1 MPAYAVIGGQWGDEG
16 KGKVIDYLAGNVD
29 YVVRYAGGNNAGHTV
44 VNEQGTFQLHLVP
57 SGICW
62 PDVRG
67 IIGNGVVVNPDVLR
81 GELDMLS
88 DRGIDTAR
96 LYVSER
102 AHVIMPYHILLD
114 NLEEEA
120 RGSGAIG
127 TTGQGVGPAY
137 MDKTGRMGIRIGDL
151 LDSSTL
157 ESKLKRTLEFKNAL
171 ITKIYNKN
179 PLSMEDILVK
189 CREWAQWLRPHVQS
203 TEKLIQDILAGN
215 QRILLEGAQ
224 GTLLD
229 LDHGSYPYVTSSSP
243 SVGGA
248 CTGLGLNPQSIS
260 GVLGVFKAYSTRVGS
275 GPMPSEL
282 HDETAELLREKAQ
295 EYGTTTGRARRV
307 GWFDAVAA
315 RYSRQINGFTGMVFT
330 RLDILDGF
338 SSVKICVGYQV
349 GNEAIDYFPADI
361 ALQEQCVP
369 VYEELPGWDTPT
381 ASSTKKDQLPVN
393 ALNYIQRVEDL
404 VGCPVQIISTGPS
417 WLPEEPDWVFLTP
430 EVNSTLL
437 QIRDLAKEKGLSDD
451 PDTLVWGRIPLKEED
466 RS

>member
-16 KGKVIDYLAGNVD
+16 KGKVIDYLAGSVD

-44 VNEQGTFQLHLVP
+44 VNDQGTFQLHLVP

-67 IIGNGVVVNPDVLR
+67 IIGNGVVVNPDVLQ
-81 GELDMLS
+81 GELSMLS
-88 DRGIDTAR
+88 ARGIDTSR

-114 NLEEEA
+114 NLEEVA

-137 MDKTGRMGIRIGDL
+137 MDKTGRMGIRVGDL
-151 LDSSTL
+151 LDLSTL
-157 ESKLKRTLEFKNAL
+157 EAKLRPTLEFKNAL
-171 ITKIYNKN
+171 ITKIYDKD
-179 PLSMEDILVK
+179 PLSMEDMLSK
-189 CREWAQWLRPHVQS
+189 CKEWAQWLKPHVQS

-282 HDETAELLREKAQ
+282 HDETAELLREKAH

-338 SSVKICVGYQV
+338 PSVKICVGYKV
-349 GNEAIDYFPADI
+349 GDQEIDYFPANI
-361 ALQEQCVP
+361 ALQEQCLP

-381 ASSTKKDQLPVN
+381 ASSTRKDQLPTN
-393 ALNYIQRVEDL
+393 ALNYIKRVEDL
-404 VGCPVQIISTGPS
+404 VGCQVQIISTGPS
-417 WLPEEPDWVFLTP
+417 REET
-430 EVNSTLL
+430 
-437 QIRDLAKEKGLSDD
+437 I
-451 PDTLVWGRIPLKEED
+451 LVEPVLV
-466 RS
+466 

>member
-157 ESKLKRTLEFKNAL
+157 EAKLKRTFEFKNAL

-282 HDETAELLREKAQ
+282 HDEPAELLREKAQ

-361 ALQEQCVP
+361 ALQEKCVP

-404 VGCPVQIISTGPS
+404 VGCPVQIISPGPRR
-417 WLPEEPDWVFLTP
+417 EET
-430 EVNSTLL
+430 
-437 QIRDLAKEKGLSDD
+437 I
-451 PDTLVWGRIPLKEED
+451 LVEPVLV
-466 RS
+466 

>member
-16 KGKVIDYLAGNVD
+16 KGKVIDYLAGDVD

-157 ESKLKRTLEFKNAL
+157 ESKLQRTLEFKNAL

-349 GNEAIDYFPADI
+349 GNEEIDYFPADI
-361 ALQEQCVP
+361 ALQEKCVP

-381 ASSTKKDQLPVN
+381 ASSTRKDQLPVN

-404 VGCPVQIISTGPS
+404 VGCPVQIISTGPRR
-417 WLPEEPDWVFLTP
+417 EET
-430 EVNSTLL
+430 
-437 QIRDLAKEKGLSDD
+437 I
-451 PDTLVWGRIPLKEED
+451 LVEPVLV
-466 RS
+466 

>member
-16 KGKVIDYLAGNVD
+16 KGKVIDYLAGDVD

-157 ESKLKRTLEFKNAL
+157 ESKLQRTLEFKNAL

-189 CREWAQWLRPHVQS
+189 CRDWAQWLRPHVQS

-349 GNEAIDYFPADI
+349 GNEEIDYFPADI
-361 ALQEQCVP
+361 ALQEKCVP

-404 VGCPVQIISTGPS
+404 VGCPVQIISTGPRR
-417 WLPEEPDWVFLTP
+417 EET
-430 EVNSTLL
+430 
-437 QIRDLAKEKGLSDD
+437 I
-451 PDTLVWGRIPLKEED
+451 LVEPVLV
-466 RS
+466 

>member
-16 KGKVIDYLAGNVD
+16 KGKVIDYLAGSVD

-44 VNEQGTFQLHLVP
+44 VNDQGTFQLHLVP

-67 IIGNGVVVNPDVLR
+67 IIGNGVVVNPDVLQ
-81 GELDMLS
+81 GELSMLS
-88 DRGIDTAR
+88 ARGIDTSR

-137 MDKTGRMGIRIGDL
+137 MDKTGRMGIRVGDL
-151 LDSSTL
+151 LDTSTL
-157 ESKLKRTLEFKNAL
+157 EAKLRPTLEFKNAL
-171 ITKIYNKN
+171 ITKIYDKD
-179 PLSMEDILVK
+179 PLSMEDMLSK
-189 CREWAQWLRPHVQS
+189 CKEWAQWLKAHVQS

-260 GVLGVFKAYSTRVGS
+260 GILGVFKAYSTRVGS

-282 HDETAELLREKAQ
+282 HDETAELLREKAH

-338 SSVKICVGYQV
+338 PSVKICVGYKV
-349 GNEAIDYFPADI
+349 GDQEIDYFPANI
-361 ALQEQCVP
+361 ALQEQCSP

-381 ASSTKKDQLPVN
+381 ASSTKKDQLPTN
-393 ALNYIQRVEDL
+393 ALNYIKRVEDL
-404 VGCPVQIISTGPS
+404 VGCQVQIISTGPS
-417 WLPEEPDWVFLTP
+417 REET
-430 EVNSTLL
+430 
-437 QIRDLAKEKGLSDD
+437 I
-451 PDTLVWGRIPLKEED
+451 LVEPVLV
-466 RS
+466 

>member
-16 KGKVIDYLAGNVD
+16 KGKVIDYLAGDVD

-157 ESKLKRTLEFKNAL
+157 ESKLQRTLEFKNAL

-203 TEKLIQDILAGN
+203 TEKLIQNILAGN

-349 GNEAIDYFPADI
+349 GNEEIDYFPADI
-361 ALQEQCVP
+361 ALQEKCVP

-404 VGCPVQIISTGPS
+404 VGCPVQIISTGPRR
-417 WLPEEPDWVFLTP
+417 EET
-430 EVNSTLL
+430 
-437 QIRDLAKEKGLSDD
+437 I
-451 PDTLVWGRIPLKEED
+451 LVEPVLV
-466 RS
+466 